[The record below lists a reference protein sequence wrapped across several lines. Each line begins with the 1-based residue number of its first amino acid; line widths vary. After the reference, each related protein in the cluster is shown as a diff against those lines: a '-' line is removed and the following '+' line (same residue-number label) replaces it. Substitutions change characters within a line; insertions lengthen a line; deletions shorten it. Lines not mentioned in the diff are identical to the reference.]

1 MSALHEL
8 QLAFAGA
15 ILEHRADDLVGRV
28 RAGGL
33 AAAERVQVY
42 RNNSFASLTQALA
55 GVYPVV
61 ARLVGERFFAQLARA
76 YIRTHPSRSGNL
88 HDFGGALALFA
99 GGLPETRELPYLAD
113 VATLEWAY
121 HESFH
126 AADAPPLDLARLAG
140 VPESEHERLRFRLHP
155 ATRLVASRYPIYAIW
170 EANQDDADCESTI
183 DLDAGPDYLMVAR
196 RGLETF
202 VARVAPG
209 DFALAAEISA
219 GATLAQ
225 ACDAA
230 LAADPAIDLGAAFG
244 RLVASGTV
252 AGFHHF

>member
-1 MSALHEL
+1 MSALREL

-15 ILEHRADDLVGRV
+15 ILEGRADELVTRIRSGRL
-28 RAGGL
+28 AGT
-33 AAAERVQVY
+33 ERVQVY
-42 RNNSFASLTQALA
+42 RNNAFASLSQALA
-55 GVYPVV
+55 AVYPVV
-61 ARLVGERFFAQLARA
+61 ARLVGERYFAQLARA
-76 YIRTHPSRSGNL
+76 YIRAHPSRSGNL
-88 HDFGGALALFA
+88 HDFGSALALFV
-99 GGLPETRELPYLAD
+99 GGLPDADELPYLAN

-121 HESFH
+121 HETFH
-126 AADAPPLDLARLAG
+126 AADAAPLDLARLAE
-140 VPESEHERLRFRLHP
+140 VAETEHGRLRFKLHP

-170 EANQDDADCESTI
+170 AANQDGAHCESTI

-209 DFALAAEISA
+209 DFALAAEIAA

-230 LAADPAIDLGAAFG
+230 LAADPATDLGAAFG
-244 RLVASGTV
+244 RLVASGTI

>member
-1 MSALHEL
+1 MSALREL
-8 QLAFAGA
+8 QLGFARA
-15 ILEHRADDLVGRV
+15 IFEGRTDEIVPRV
-28 RAGGL
+28 RSGRL
-33 AAAERVQVY
+33 AADERVQVY
-42 RNNSFASLTQALA
+42 RNNAFASLTRALA
-55 GVYPVV
+55 DVYPVV
-61 ARLVGERFFAQLARA
+61 ARLVGERYFAQLARA
-76 YIRTHPSRSGNL
+76 YVRAHPPRSGNL
-88 HDFGGALALFA
+88 HDFGRAVALFV
-99 GGLPETRELPYLAD
+99 GGLHEASDLPYLAD

-121 HESFH
+121 HHTFH
-126 AADAPPLDLARLAG
+126 AADAPPLDLARLAE
-140 VPESEHERLRFRLHP
+140 VAETEHGRLRFKLHP

-170 EANQDDADCESTI
+170 AANQDDADCESTI
-183 DLDAGPDYLMVAR
+183 ELDAGPDYLMVAR